1 MYFPILLT
9 GGFSIYNM
17 NWIEALLLGLLQG
30 LTEFLPVSS
39 SGHLEIGKALLGI
52 TTKNN
57 LVFTVVVHGA
67 TVLST
72 IIVFRKDIFE
82 LLKGLFSFQWNES
95 TQYIAKIALSMIP
108 IGIIGVSFKDQ
119 VEEIFNT
126 DNILLLVGF
135 MLLITASFL
144 AFTYYAKQK
153 EKEIS
158 FKDAFLI
165 GMAQTVAILPGISR
179 SGATIA
185 TGLLLK
191 NKKSEVAKFSFL
203 MVLVPIIGENILNVF
218 NGTYTSQG
226 SIELMPLIVGFI
238 AAFLSGLLACSWMI
252 KLVKKGKLIYFAIY
266 CLIIGLIAIFAA

>member
-1 MYFPILLT
+1 
-9 GGFSIYNM
+9 M

-52 TTKNN
+52 HAENN
-57 LVFTVVVHGA
+57 LAFTVVVHGA

-72 IIVFRKDIFE
+72 IIVFRKEILE

-108 IGIIGVSFKDQ
+108 IGIVGVFFKDQ

-126 DNILLLVGF
+126 DKILLLVGF
-135 MLLITASFL
+135 MLLITATFL

-158 FKDAFLI
+158 FRDAFII

-203 MVLVPIIGENILNVF
+203 MVLVPIIGENILSICK
-218 NGTYTSQG
+218 GTYSAQG
-226 SIELMPLIVGFI
+226 SVELMPLVVGFI
-238 AAFLSGLLACSWMI
+238 GAFLSGLLACSWMI

>member
-1 MYFPILLT
+1 
-9 GGFSIYNM
+9 M

-52 TTKNN
+52 NAENN
-57 LVFTVVVHGA
+57 LTFTVVVHGA

-108 IGIIGVSFKDQ
+108 IGIVGVFFKDQ
-119 VEEIFNT
+119 VEEVFNT
-126 DNILLLVGF
+126 DKILLLVGF

-144 AFTYYAKQK
+144 AFTFYAKQK

-158 FKDAFLI
+158 FKDAFII
-165 GMAQTVAILPGISR
+165 GIAQTVAVLPGISR

-203 MVLVPIIGENILNVF
+203 MVLVPIIGENVLSILK
-218 NGTYTSQG
+218 GTYSSQG
-226 SIELMPLIVGFI
+226 SVELMPLIVGFMG
-238 AAFLSGLLACSWMI
+238 AFLAGLLACSWMI

>member
-1 MYFPILLT
+1 
-9 GGFSIYNM
+9 M

-39 SGHLEIGKALLGI
+39 SGHLEIGKAFLGI
-52 TTKNN
+52 HAENN

-72 IIVFRKDIFE
+72 IIVFRKDILE
-82 LLKGLFSFQWNES
+82 LLKNLFSFQWNES
-95 TQYIAKIALSMIP
+95 TQYIAKIAVSMVP
-108 IGIIGVSFKDQ
+108 IGIVGVFFKDQ

-126 DNILLLVGF
+126 DKILLIVGF
-135 MLLITASFL
+135 MLLVTAAFL

-158 FKDAFLI
+158 FKDAFII
-165 GMAQTVAILPGISR
+165 GMAQTVAVLPGISR

-203 MVLVPIIGENILNVF
+203 MVLVPIIGENILSVF
-218 NGTYTSQG
+218 KGTYSSQG
-226 SIELMPLIVGFI
+226 SVELIPLLVGFI
-238 AAFLSGLLACSWMI
+238 GAFLSGLLACSWMI

>member
-1 MYFPILLT
+1 M
-9 GGFSIYNM
+9 S
-17 NWIEALLLGLLQG
+17 WIEALLLGLLQG

-52 TTKNN
+52 TAENN
-57 LVFTVVVHGA
+57 LTFTVVVHGA

-72 IIVFRKDIFE
+72 IIVFRKDILK
-82 LLKGLFSFQWNES
+82 LLQGLFSFQWNES
-95 TQYIAKIALSMIP
+95 TQYIAKIAISMIP
-108 IGIIGVSFKDQ
+108 IGIVGVFFKDQ
-119 VEEIFNT
+119 VEELFET
-126 DNILLLVGF
+126 EKILLLVGF
-135 MLLITASFL
+135 MLLVTASFL

-158 FKDAFLI
+158 FKDAFII

-203 MVLVPIIGENILNVF
+203 MVLVPIIGENVLSIF
-218 NGTYTSQG
+218 KGTYTSQG
-226 SIELMPLIVGFI
+226 SVELLSLVVGFI
-238 AAFLSGLLACSWMI
+238 GAFLSGLLACSWMI
-252 KLVKKGKLIYFAIY
+252 NLVKKGKLIYFAIY